1 MTKKYFL
8 KIFYM
13 LLLAVILLVNSP
25 GIKSFAM
32 APYGTTSS
40 STDDS
45 EKPRGPVNPDVDDD
59 DDEYDTVP
67 EGSDDDEY
75 DTVPEGSDDDE
86 YDTVPEGSDD
96 ANTSSNTGSA
106 GNVARGPA
114 NPDSA
119 DSGQSQSQN
128 QSSSGSNDSGQSNS
142 QNSGNDSGQSIDQN
156 SSNDSTSINES
167 NDNSNIV
174 NIDNNIDSNN
184 ANTAVTT
191 PAPKKEPGTFSLPFL
206 EKKEG
211 APDPFEPGISLK
223 ERASRIWE
231 SMNDK
236 EKKIVE
242 VFGAIV
248 GVDVFYHICKS
259 LIKSVIKSKKK
270 ISNNSNNKKK
280 KKGDKGDSDFERP
293 EIEFE
298 PKSVVTC
305 LRDTTGNRDLVDY
318 FNKKKFIEEKA
329 IGFDKYDELEEK
341 LNDEKADL
349 IVLDL
354 NTLEEFEEF
363 KKLSSEKDS
372 FALIVDDSIYK
383 NIEAELNSIKE
394 EKKITGFVPETAK
407 KEAKLIKLVLPLFK
421 PEINGENAA
430 EVIGSVA
437 DALGI
442 PYVSDI
448 LDAAMNG
455 KEVIET
461 IKEGDMD
468 AVDKANVIGGIASI
482 LGFDSVQEITDII
495 DKVSMAKSV
504 VNHETIDGES
514 AKLE

>member
-1 MTKKYFL
+1 MAKKSILRTFHIFL
-8 KIFYM
+8 FVT
-13 LLLAVILLVNSP
+13 LLLLISP
-25 GIKSFAM
+25 STKSFAM
-32 APYGTTSS
+32 IIDGQVVPWDEGANAVGATSTDSSSDPGGPVNPDTDPDDPPTSSS
-40 STDDS
+40 STDD
-45 EKPRGPVNPDVDDD
+45 D
-59 DDEYDTVP
+59 Y
-67 EGSDDDEY
+67 
-75 DTVPEGSDDDE
+75 E

-106 GNVARGPA
+106 GNVAHGPT

-128 QSSSGSNDSGQSNS
+128 QSSSGSNDS
-142 QNSGNDSGQSIDQN
+142 
-156 SSNDSTSINES
+156 TSINES
-167 NDNSNIV
+167 NDNSYIV

-191 PAPKKEPGTFSLPFL
+191 PAP
-206 EKKEG
+206 KKEG

-242 VFGAIV
+242 VLGAIV

-259 LIKSVIKSKKK
+259 LIKSIIKRKKK

-305 LRDTTGNRDLVDY
+305 LRDTLGNRDLVDY

-329 IGFDKYDELEEK
+329 IGFDKYDELEEQ

-354 NTLEEFEEF
+354 NTLEEFEKF
-363 KKLSSEKDS
+363 KKLSSEKDG

-383 NIEAELNSIKE
+383 DIEAELNAIKE

-504 VNHETIDGES
+504 VNHETIDGNQDATVNNE
-514 AKLE
+514 